1 MRWDEKLND
10 IQYAFI
16 NEFGQYGFD
25 FDQPETSTHLI
36 IVSILVK
43 GSDKG
48 ILEQEVEKIKR
59 KYVKTKEF
67 DERKIDDNLRME
79 ILHDL
84 KDLPFK
90 VYAYVIDKRKI
101 REDSGVTYEK
111 TFIKFFNRKIF
122 DDLYRTF
129 DTLDLVSKEKGSKEF
144 MQEFITYVK
153 QMCIPDL
160 FNFST
165 FGFNNSQSEI
175 LLEMAEFIAETIA
188 KGYDVKHHSEQYQ
201 SFYKL
206 MKNKIITINLWPHDY
221 KHYLY
226 DCHLE
231 KADSETDQIII
242 KQAVNLAYQYIEEH
256 RKSEEED
263 ERVRID
269 LLKFLLFNLK
279 ENPDEY
285 VYTDEILENLNAIR
299 VNKIKQHYFRS
310 NIVSKLRDYGL
321 LIASSN
327 RGYKLPVCLNDLYDF
342 VNLSSLT
349 IHPMIQ
355 RVAKCRDQ
363 ILLATNRE
371 IDILEKGEYEYLKRV
386 IEMEKIAVK
395 NDC

>member
-1 MRWDEKLND
+1 MND

-25 FDQPETSTHLI
+25 FDQPETSTHFI

-43 GSDKG
+43 GSDKH
-48 ILEQEVEKIKR
+48 ILEQEVERIQRKHLSKR
-59 KYVKTKEF
+59 EIE
-67 DERKIDDNLRME
+67 DSLRME
-79 ILHDL
+79 ILQDL

-111 TFIKFFNRKIF
+111 TFIKFFNKKIF

-129 DTLDLVSKEKGSKEF
+129 DTLDLVADEQGAKEF
-144 MQEFITYVK
+144 TQEFIAYVK
-153 QMCIPDL
+153 QKCIPDL
-160 FNFST
+160 FNYST
-165 FGFNNSQSEI
+165 FGFNSSESDI
-175 LLEMAEFIAETIA
+175 LLELAEFIAETIA
-188 KGYDVKHHSEQYQ
+188 KGYDAKHNSSQYP
-201 SFYKL
+201 SFYRL
-206 MKNKIITINLWPHDY
+206 LKNKIITINLWPHDY

-226 DCHLE
+226 DYHFE
-231 KADSETDQIII
+231 KTDSETDQIII
-242 KQAVNLAYQYIEEH
+242 KQAVNLAYQYIEKH

-263 ERVRID
+263 EKVRID

-285 VYTDEILENLNAIR
+285 VYTEEILDNLNAIR
-299 VNKIKQHYFRS
+299 INKIKQHYFRS
-310 NIVSKLRDYGL
+310 NIVSKLRDQGL

-327 RGYKLPVCLNDLYDF
+327 KGYKLPVCLNDLYDF

-371 IDILEKGEYEYLKRV
+371 IDILEKAEYDYLKRV
-386 IEMEKIAVK
+386 IEMEKIALL
-395 NDC
+395 NNE

>member
-1 MRWDEKLND
+1 LSD

-16 NEFGQYGFD
+16 SEFGQYGFD
-25 FDQPETSTHLI
+25 FDQPVTSTHLV

-43 GSDKG
+43 GPDKE
-48 ILEQEVEKIKR
+48 ILEREVEKIKI
-59 KYVKTKEF
+59 KHLQKGEL
-67 DERKIDDNLRME
+67 DDSLRME
-79 ILHDL
+79 ILQDL

-111 TFIKFFNRKIF
+111 TFIKFFNRNIF

-129 DTLDLVSKEKGSKEF
+129 DTLDLVANEQGAKDF
-144 MQEFITYVK
+144 MQEFIAYVK
-153 QMCIPDL
+153 QRCIPDL
-160 FNFST
+160 FNYST
-165 FGFNNSQSEI
+165 FGFNSSESET
-175 LLEMAEFIAETIA
+175 LLELARFIAETIA
-188 KGYDVKHHSEQYQ
+188 KGYDAKHHSNHYP
-201 SFYKL
+201 SFYRQL
-206 MKNKIITINLWPHDY
+206 KNKIITINLWPHDY

-226 DCHLE
+226 DYHFE
-231 KADSETDQIII
+231 KTDSQTDQIII
-242 KQAVNLAYQYIEEH
+242 KQAVNLAYEYIEKH
-256 RKSEEED
+256 RKSEDED
-263 ERVRID
+263 EKVRID

-285 VYTDEILENLNAIR
+285 VYTEEILDNLNAIR
-299 VNKIKQHYFRS
+299 INKIKQHYFRS
-310 NIVSKLRDYGL
+310 NIVSKLRDQGL

-327 RGYKLPVCLNDLYDF
+327 RGYKLPVCLHDLYDF

-371 IDILEKGEYEYLKRV
+371 IDILEKSEYDYLKKI
-386 IEMEKIAVK
+386 IEMETIAVLN
-395 NDC
+395 ND

>member
-1 MRWDEKLND
+1 MND

-16 NEFGQYGFD
+16 NEFGHYGFD
-25 FDQPETSTHLI
+25 FNQPETSTHFVI
-36 IVSILVK
+36 ASILVK
-43 GSDKG
+43 GSDKE
-48 ILEQEVEKIKR
+48 ILEQEVEKIKL
-59 KYVKTKEF
+59 KHFQTEEF
-67 DERKIDDNLRME
+67 DERKLDDTLRME
-79 ILHDL
+79 ILQDL

-111 TFIKFFNRKIF
+111 TFIKFFNRMVF

-129 DTLDLVSKEKGSKEF
+129 DTLDLVVDEQESKEF
-144 MQEFITYVK
+144 MQEFSAYVK
-153 QMCIPDL
+153 EKCIPDL
-160 FNFST
+160 FNYST
-165 FGFNNSQSEI
+165 FGFNHSQSEI
-175 LLEMAEFIAETIA
+175 LLELAELIAGTIA
-188 KGYDVKHHSEQYQ
+188 IGYDAKHRSSQYP

-206 MKNKIITINLWPHDY
+206 IKNKLITINLWPHDY

-226 DCHLE
+226 DYHFE
-231 KADSETDQIII
+231 KTDSETDQIII

-263 ERVRID
+263 ERIRID

-285 VYTDEILENLNAIR
+285 VYTEEILDNLNAIR
-299 VNKIKQHYFRS
+299 INKIKQHYFRS
-310 NIVSKLRDYGL
+310 NIVSKLRDQGL

-327 RGYKLPVCLNDLYDF
+327 KGYKLPVCLNDLYDF

-371 IDILEKGEYEYLKRV
+371 IDILEKEEYEYLKRM
-386 IEMEKIAVK
+386 IEMEKQIK
-395 NDC
+395 TKEGIS

>member
-1 MRWDEKLND
+1 MND

-16 NEFGQYGFD
+16 NEFGHYGFD
-25 FDQPETSTHLI
+25 FDQPETSTHFI

-43 GSDKG
+43 GSEKEF
-48 ILEQEVEKIKR
+48 LEQEVEIIKR
-59 KYVKTKEF
+59 KHLPKKVIV
-67 DERKIDDNLRME
+67 DSQRME
-79 ILHDL
+79 ILQDL

-129 DTLDLVSKEKGSKEF
+129 DTLDLVADEQGSKEF
-144 MQEFITYVK
+144 TQEFIAYVK
-153 QMCIPDL
+153 QKCIPDL
-160 FNFST
+160 FNYST
-165 FGFNNSQSEI
+165 FGFNSSESDI
-175 LLEMAEFIAETIA
+175 LLELAEFIAETIA
-188 KGYDVKHHSEQYQ
+188 KGYDTKHHSDQYP
-201 SFYKL
+201 SFYRL
-206 MKNKIITINLWPHDY
+206 LRNKIITINLWPHDY

-226 DCHLE
+226 DYHFE
-231 KADSETDQIII
+231 KTDSETDQIII
-242 KQAVNLAYQYIEEH
+242 KQAVNLAYQYIEKH

-279 ENPDEY
+279 ENPDDY
-285 VYTDEILENLNAIR
+285 VYTEEILDNLNAIR
-299 VNKIKQHYFRS
+299 INKIKQHYFRS
-310 NIVSKLRDYGL
+310 NIVSKLRDQGL

-327 RGYKLPVCLNDLYDF
+327 KGYKLPVCINDLYDF

-371 IDILEKGEYEYLKRV
+371 IDILEKSEYDYLKRV
-386 IEMEKIAVK
+386 IEMEKISIII
-395 NDC
+395 NE

>member
-1 MRWDEKLND
+1 LND

-43 GSDKG
+43 GSDKE

-59 KYVKTKEF
+59 NHLQKRE
-67 DERKIDDNLRME
+67 IDDRLRME
-79 ILHDL
+79 ILQDL

-129 DTLDLVSKEKGSKEF
+129 VTLDLVADEKGSKEF

-153 QMCIPDL
+153 QRCIPDL
-160 FNFST
+160 FDFST
-165 FGFNNSQSEI
+165 FGVNNGQSEI
-175 LLEMAEFIAETIA
+175 LLELSEFIAVTIA
-188 KGYDVKHHSEQYQ
+188 KGYDVKHRSEQYP

-206 MKNKIITINLWPHDY
+206 LRNKIITINLWPHDY

-226 DCHLE
+226 DYHFE
-231 KADSETDQIII
+231 KTDSQTDQIII

-256 RKSEEED
+256 MKSEDED

-285 VYTDEILENLNAIR
+285 VYTEEILENLNAIR

-310 NIVSKLRDYGL
+310 NIVSKLRDHGL

-327 RGYKLPVCLNDLYDF
+327 KGYKLPVCLNDLYDF

-386 IEMEKIAVK
+386 IEMEKIALK
-395 NDC
+395 NDV

>member
-1 MRWDEKLND
+1 MND

-25 FDQPETSTHLI
+25 FDQSETSTHLI

-43 GSDKG
+43 GFDVE

-59 KYVKTKEF
+59 NHIQKRE
-67 DERKIDDNLRME
+67 IDDSLRME
-79 ILHDL
+79 ILQDL

-129 DTLDLVSKEKGSKEF
+129 DTLDLVADEEGSKEF

-153 QMCIPDL
+153 RKCIPDL

-165 FGFNNSQSEI
+165 FGFNNNQSKI
-175 LLEMAEFIAETIA
+175 LLELAEFIAGTIA
-188 KGYDVKHHSEQYQ
+188 KGYDVKQPSEQYP

-206 MKNKIITINLWPHDY
+206 LRNKIITINLWPHDY

-226 DCHLE
+226 DYHFE
-231 KADSETDQIII
+231 KTDSQTDQIII

-256 RKSEEED
+256 MKSEDED

-285 VYTDEILENLNAIR
+285 VYTEEILENLNAIR

-310 NIVSKLRDYGL
+310 NIVSKLRDHGL

-327 RGYKLPVCLNDLYDF
+327 KGYKLPVCLNDLYDF

-355 RVAKCRDQ
+355 RVAKCREQ

-371 IDILEKGEYEYLKRV
+371 IDILEKGEYDYLKRV
-386 IEMEKIAVK
+386 IEMEKIALK
-395 NDC
+395 NDY

>member
-1 MRWDEKLND
+1 VGYKLND

-16 NEFGQYGFD
+16 NEFGHYGFD
-25 FDQPETSTHLI
+25 FEQPETSTHFI

-43 GSDKG
+43 GSDKE
-48 ILEQEVEKIKR
+48 ILETEVERIKL
-59 KYVKTKEF
+59 KHFPTSEVG
-67 DERKIDDNLRME
+67 DHLRME
-79 ILHDL
+79 ILQDL

-129 DTLDLVSKEKGSKEF
+129 DTLDLIADNQGSKEF
-144 MQEFITYVK
+144 MQEFVAYVK
-153 QMCIPDL
+153 HKCIPDL
-160 FNFST
+160 FNYST
-165 FGFNNSQSEI
+165 FGFNNSQSPL
-175 LLEMAEFIAETIA
+175 LLELAEFMAGTIA
-188 KGYDVKHHSEQYQ
+188 KGYDVKHHSKQYP
-201 SFYKL
+201 SFYQL
-206 MKNKIITINLWPHDY
+206 LKNKIITINLWPHDY

-226 DCHLE
+226 DYHFE
-231 KADSETDQIII
+231 KTDLETDQIII

-285 VYTDEILENLNAIR
+285 VYTEEILDNLNAIR

-310 NIVSKLRDYGL
+310 NIVSKLRDQGL

-327 RGYKLPVCLNDLYDF
+327 KGYKLPVCLNDLYDF

-363 ILLATNRE
+363 IMLATNKE
-371 IDILEKGEYEYLKRV
+371 IDILEKSEYEYLKKM
-386 IEMEKIAVK
+386 IEMEKTTLTNGK
-395 NDC
+395 

>member
-1 MRWDEKLND
+1 LND

-16 NEFGQYGFD
+16 NEFGHYGFD
-25 FDQPETSTHLI
+25 FEQPETSTHFI

-43 GSDKG
+43 GSEKE
-48 ILEQEVEKIKR
+48 ILEQEVERIKR
-59 KYVKTKEF
+59 KHLSRKE
-67 DERKIDDNLRME
+67 IDDSLRME
-79 ILHDL
+79 ILQDL

-111 TFIKFFNRKIF
+111 TFIKFYNRKIF
-122 DDLYRTF
+122 NDLYRTF
-129 DTLDLVSKEKGSKEF
+129 ETLDLVAVEQGSKEF
-144 MQEFITYVK
+144 TQEFIAYVK
-153 QMCIPDL
+153 QKCIPDL
-160 FNFST
+160 FNYST
-165 FGFNNSQSEI
+165 FGFNSSESDI
-175 LLEMAEFIAETIA
+175 LLELAEFIAETIA
-188 KGYDVKHHSEQYQ
+188 KGYDAKHYSNQYP
-201 SFYKL
+201 SFYRL
-206 MKNKIITINLWPHDY
+206 LKNKIITINLWPHDY

-226 DCHLE
+226 DYHFE
-231 KADSETDQIII
+231 KTDSETDQIII
-242 KQAVNLAYQYIEEH
+242 KQAVNLAYQYIEKH

-279 ENPDEY
+279 ENPDDY
-285 VYTDEILENLNAIR
+285 VYTEEILDNLNAIR
-299 VNKIKQHYFRS
+299 INKIKQHYFRS
-310 NIVSKLRDYGL
+310 NIVSKLRDQGL

-327 RGYKLPVCLNDLYDF
+327 KGYKLPVCLNDLYDF

-371 IDILEKGEYEYLKRV
+371 IDILEKSEYDYLKRV
-386 IEMEKIAVK
+386 IEMEKIALK
-395 NDC
+395 NNE

>member
-1 MRWDEKLND
+1 LND

-25 FDQPETSTHLI
+25 FDQPETSTHFI

-43 GSDKG
+43 ESDKEF
-48 ILEQEVEKIKR
+48 LEQEVERIKQ
-59 KYVKTKEF
+59 KHFLKSE
-67 DERKIDDNLRME
+67 IDDSLRME
-79 ILHDL
+79 ILQNL

-101 REDSGVTYEK
+101 KEDSGVTYKK
-111 TFIKFFNRKIF
+111 TFIKFAKGKVF

-129 DTLDLVSKEKGSKEF
+129 DTLDLVADEQGPKEF
-144 MQEFITYVK
+144 MQEFSAYVRRK
-153 QMCIPDL
+153 CIPDL
-160 FNFST
+160 FNYST
-165 FGFNNSQSEI
+165 FGFNNSQSQI
-175 LLEMAEFIAETIA
+175 LLDMAEFIAHTIA
-188 KGYDVKHHSEQYQ
+188 KGYDVKHYSNQYP
-201 SFYKL
+201 SFYRL
-206 MKNKIITINLWPHDY
+206 LKNKIITINLWPHDY

-226 DCHLE
+226 DYHYE
-231 KADSETDQIII
+231 KTDSETDQIII

-256 RKSEEED
+256 RKSEEDD

-285 VYTDEILENLNAIR
+285 VYTEEILENLNAIR
-299 VNKIKQHYFRS
+299 INKIKQHYFRS
-310 NIVSKLRDYGL
+310 NIVSKLRDHGL

-327 RGYKLPVCLNDLYDF
+327 KGYKLPVCLNDLYDF

-349 IHPMIQ
+349 IYPMIQ

-371 IDILEKGEYEYLKRV
+371 IDILEKGEYDYLKRV
-386 IEMEKIAVK
+386 IELEKIASL
-395 NDC
+395 NGE

>member
-1 MRWDEKLND
+1 LK
-10 IQYAFI
+10 
-16 NEFGQYGFD
+16 
-25 FDQPETSTHLI
+25 HLQK
-36 IVSILVK
+36 S
-43 GSDKG
+43 
-48 ILEQEVEKIKR
+48 EV
-59 KYVKTKEF
+59 
-67 DERKIDDNLRME
+67 DDNLRME
-79 ILHDL
+79 ILKDL

-90 VYAYVIDKRKI
+90 VYAHVIDKRKI

-129 DTLDLVSKEKGSKEF
+129 DILDLVADEQGSKEF
-144 MQEFITYVK
+144 MQEFIAYVK
-153 QMCIPDL
+153 QRCIPDL
-160 FNFST
+160 FNYST
-165 FGFNNSQSEI
+165 FGFNNSHSEI
-175 LLEMAEFIAETIA
+175 LLELTEFIAGTIA
-188 KGYDVKHHSEQYQ
+188 KGYDGKHHSKQYP

-206 MKNKIITINLWPHDY
+206 LKNKIITINLWPYDY

-226 DCHLE
+226 DYHFE
-231 KADSETDQIII
+231 KTDSETDQIII

-285 VYTDEILENLNAIR
+285 VYTEEILDNLNAIR

-310 NIVSKLRDYGL
+310 NIVSKLRDHGL

-327 RGYKLPVCLNDLYDF
+327 KGYKLPVCLNDLYDF

-355 RVAKCRDQ
+355 RVAKARDQ

-371 IDILEKGEYEYLKRV
+371 IDILEKSEYEYLKRM
-386 IEMEKIAVK
+386 IEMEKTTLSNGK
-395 NDC
+395 